1 MTVTVLIDLDDTLLI
16 NDMDRF
22 LPAYLKGLSEHV
34 SQRVDPA
41 LFIQQLLQATDQMT
55 AKSLPL
61 GTLEETF
68 DRHFYPALGIER
80 EGINAEIED
89 FYARKFPELR
99 SLTRQNPAAINLIQ
113 EFFRRGW
120 QVVIATNPVFP
131 RTAILQRLEWA
142 GLPVDHFPFI
152 LIPSFETMHF
162 AKPHPAYFA
171 ELLGQIGWP
180 DGLAVMVGNS
190 LSDDIQPA
198 NRLGLPTFHV
208 IDTTEKNN
216 LPANCAAGGLD
227 QTIPWIESL
236 LARDIPPFTATP
248 EAWLAVL
255 GATPAALQT
264 RTHWFDR
271 TQWNASPAPGEWNPV
286 QILCHLRDVDAEVN
300 LPRIRRILAEDSP
313 LLTGID
319 TDGWAESRHYAEQ
332 SGPDAAAAFMQTR
345 MEMLH
350 LLVDLSSSDW
360 QRACRHTIFSR
371 TTLAELVSF
380 MATHDRSHLQ
390 QLCRAVECRQSPG
403 LSD

>member
-22 LPAYLKGLSEHV
+22 LPAYLKGLSGHA
-34 SQRVDPA
+34 SRRVDPA
-41 LFIQQLLQATDQMT
+41 LFIQQLLPATGQMT
-55 AKSLPL
+55 AKSMPL
-61 GTLEETF
+61 ETLEETF

-80 EGINAEIED
+80 EEINAEIED

-99 SLTRQNPAAINLIQ
+99 SLTRQNPVAIELIK

-142 GLPVDHFPFI
+142 GLPVDHFPFN
-152 LIPSFETMHF
+152 LIPSFEKMHF

-180 DGLAVMVGNS
+180 DGLAVMIGNS

-198 NRLGLPTFHV
+198 NRLGLPVFHLTD
-208 IDTTEKNN
+208 IAENN
-216 LPANCAAGGLD
+216 DLPPYCAAGGLD

-236 LARDIPPFTATP
+236 LAQDIPPFAATP

-264 RTHWFDR
+264 RTCWFVR
-271 TQWNASPAPGEWNPV
+271 TEWNASPAPGEWNPV

-300 LPRIRRILAEDSP
+300 LPRIRRILTEDTP
-313 LLTGID
+313 QLTGID

-332 SGPDAAAAFMQTR
+332 SGPDATDAFMQGR
-345 MEMLH
+345 MEMLRQ
-350 LLVDLSSSDW
+350 LVELSNSDW
-360 QRACRHTIFSR
+360 LRACRHTIFSR

-390 QLCRAVECRQSPG
+390 QLCRAVECHQSPG
-403 LSD
+403 VSD